1 MSRAVV
7 ILGIGVLLLVFVA
20 TVLSVAF
27 ATRAAIAT
35 NRPVIEVL
43 HLIGARNAFIAA
55 EFQRHFLK
63 LGIRGG
69 AIGGGSAMAVFA
81 LMGLIGGWLS
91 GTAGGDQFASL
102 FGTFTIGWEGYA
114 AIAAQVLLIAVVTA
128 AASRHT
134 VNQTLASV

>member
-1 MSRAVV
+1 
-7 ILGIGVLLLVFVA
+7 
-20 TVLSVAF
+20 
-27 ATRAAIAT
+27 
-35 NRPVIEVL
+35 
-43 HLIGARNAFIAA
+43 
-55 EFQRHFLK
+55 
-63 LGIRGG
+63 
-69 AIGGGSAMAVFA
+69 MAVFA